1 MITGQLKLILRLE
14 GLVLFAAGLAAFL
27 HLKQSVWLFA
37 GLFLVPDLSMAAYLA
52 GPKPGAIVYNI
63 FHTTIGPLL
72 LAIYGV
78 LFDELLAQVL
88 ASVWLAHIGID
99 RAVGYGLKY
108 PNDFRDT
115 HLGRIGQA
123 KK

>member
-1 MITGQLKLILRLE
+1 MITGQPKLILRLE

-27 HLKQSVWLFA
+27 HLKQSVWIFA

-78 LFDELLAQVL
+78 LFGELFAQVL
-88 ASVWLAHIGID
+88 ASVWLAYIGLD

-108 PNDFRDT
+108 ATAFKDT
-115 HLGRIGQA
+115 HLGHIGGPA
-123 KK
+123 K

>member
-1 MITGQLKLILRLE
+1 MITGLPKLILRLE

-27 HLKQSVWLFA
+27 YLKQSVWIFV
-37 GLFLVPDLSMAAYLA
+37 GLFLVPDLSMAAYLS
-52 GPKPGAIVYNI
+52 GPKPGAIVYNV

-78 LFDELLAQVL
+78 LFGELFAQVL
-88 ASVWLAHIGID
+88 ASVWLAHIGLD

-108 PNDFRDT
+108 SSGFRDT
-115 HLGRIGQA
+115 HLGRIGQD